1 MYNLYQF
8 ASANTE
14 ESVDLLGSLGID
26 IQTLVFQLI
35 AFLILVFILSKWVYP
50 VFVGIIERRETDIE
64 RSTQTADRLKAEA
77 AESETKTA
85 EILAKARKQAS
96 EIVSSAR
103 DEATATIEK
112 AEKKAKNKSAALLAE
127 ADAEIELSKN
137 NARQDLLKEAS
148 ALVSSA
154 TKKVLGKM
162 SNQEIDDALIDEALK
177 EAR

>member
-50 VFVGIIERRETDIE
+50 IFVGIIERREADIE

-77 AESETKTA
+77 AKSETKTA
-85 EILAKARKQAS
+85 EILAKARKQAC
-96 EIVSSAR
+96 EIV
-103 DEATATIEK
+103 
-112 AEKKAKNKSAALLAE
+112 
-127 ADAEIELSKN
+127 
-137 NARQDLLKEAS
+137 
-148 ALVSSA
+148 
-154 TKKVLGKM
+154 
-162 SNQEIDDALIDEALK
+162 
-177 EAR
+177 

>member
-35 AFLILVFILSKWVYP
+35 AFLILVFVLGKWVYP
-50 VFVGIIERRETDIE
+50 IFVGIIERREADIE
-64 RSTQTADRLKAEA
+64 RSTQNADRLKAEA

-85 EILAKARKQAS
+85 ELLARARKQAS

-103 DEATATIEK
+103 DEASATIEK
-112 AEKKAKNKSAALLAE
+112 AEKKAKSKSASLLAE

-137 NARQDLLKEAS
+137 KARKDLMKEVS
-148 ALVSSA
+148 GLVSGA
-154 TKKVLGKM
+154 TEKVLGKM

-177 EAR
+177 EVR